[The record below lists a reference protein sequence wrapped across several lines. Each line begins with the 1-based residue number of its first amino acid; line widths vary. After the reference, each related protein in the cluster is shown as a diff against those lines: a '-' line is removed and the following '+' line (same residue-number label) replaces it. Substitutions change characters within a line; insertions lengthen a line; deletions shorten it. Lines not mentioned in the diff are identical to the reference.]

1 MVEPLKP
8 VETDVFY
15 QHYADS
21 DEKTIPLEL
30 ILQPGKHHRELR
42 DRRYCGHKTDSG

>member
-1 MVEPLKP
+1 MVERLKP

-21 DEKTIPLEL
+21 DEKTIPLEFL
-30 ILQPGKHHRELR
+30 LQPGKYHSKLR
-42 DRRYCGHKTDSG
+42 NRRY